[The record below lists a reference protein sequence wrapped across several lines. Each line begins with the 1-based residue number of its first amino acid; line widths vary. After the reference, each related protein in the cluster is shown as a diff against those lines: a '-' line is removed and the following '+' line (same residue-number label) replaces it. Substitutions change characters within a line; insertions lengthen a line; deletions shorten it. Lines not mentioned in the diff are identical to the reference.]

1 MFPSLLVLYDSNV
14 FVDEVHEVIN
24 ALKHSFS
31 VEINNIEEY
40 NISLSAYN
48 SSRDQYDGQKL
59 LNILIDE
66 QKLNFFLYILQN
78 DLFVPNRNFVFGLG
92 SKYYGAIVSFHR
104 LDSIEMKIKESI
116 HETAHIFGLG
126 HCSDFC
132 VMQYSNSLAE
142 ALQKP
147 STLCNACQAQLKENN
162 KNFERNKD

>member
-1 MFPSLLVLYDSNV
+1 MFPSLLVIYDSNV
-14 FVDEVHEVIN
+14 CVDEVHEVIN
-24 ALKHSFS
+24 ALKSTFN
-31 VEINNIEEY
+31 VEIKKIEKFNIKA
-40 NISLSAYN
+40 SAYN
-48 SSRDQYDGQKL
+48 STRDQYDGQKL

-66 QKLNFFLYILQN
+66 QNLKFFLWILED

-92 SKYYGAIVSFHR
+92 SKYYGAIVSFNR
-104 LDSIEMKIKESI
+104 LESIEMKIKESI

-126 HCSDFC
+126 HCTNFC

-147 STLCNACQAQLKENN
+147 STLCNACQSKLKENK